1 MSSVTPHVIDLQMVK
16 SSRTPSLSPTHCELL
31 PFSVPATSTPAI
43 VPSASKQDQIN
54 PEEPNVNSKKNSC
67 LENEAHYT

>member
-1 MSSVTPHVIDLQMVK
+1 MARWSKVHVLSSLP
-16 SSRTPSLSPTHCELL
+16 RSPTHCLKLL
-31 PFSVPATSTPAI
+31 PFSVPVTSTPAN